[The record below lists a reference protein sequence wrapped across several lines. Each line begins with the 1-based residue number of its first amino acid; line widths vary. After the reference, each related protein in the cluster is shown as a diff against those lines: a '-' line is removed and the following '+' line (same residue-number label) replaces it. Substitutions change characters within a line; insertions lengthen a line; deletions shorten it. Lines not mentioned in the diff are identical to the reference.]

1 MIKQFNKIYNDYP
14 RLFWIVVGVSFIDSL
29 GGTLLFP
36 FFALY
41 ITQKFNVG
49 MTEAGIILGM
59 FSLFGLFGGMV
70 GGALTDRFGRKTLI
84 IVGLVFSAITTL
96 TFGLVTDI
104 RYMYALAVLVGLLG
118 SLSGPAHN
126 AMIADILPE
135 EKRQE
140 GFGILRVVGNLAW
153 IIGPSIGGLVANYNF
168 FYLFVIDSVI
178 SCIVA
183 LLLFRL
189 LPETKPQAKVE
200 VHKEKT
206 DSIWQTMLGY
216 RVALRDFAFM
226 AFIVA
231 SIMMMIVYQ
240 QTYGSL
246 SVYLR
251 DVHGIGAQGY
261 GFMMT
266 FGGLMV
272 VLFQFGISRWLRR
285 RPPFAMMA
293 LGTLFFMINFTMIG
307 LVSTYPLFIVATA
320 INAFGE
326 MIVMP
331 VSQGLAANFAPEEM
345 RGRYMAVFGLSWS
358 LPNTIGPSLAGYILD
373 NFNPNLLWFIGGALC
388 GLSALAYWGLHLSI
402 GRQARFQPRP
412 ASADLAQD

>member
-1 MIKQFNKIYNDYP
+1 MLDKLRKIYNDYP
-14 RLFWIVVGVSFIDSL
+14 RLFWIVVGTHFIDGL

-49 MTEAGIILGM
+49 MTEAGVILGT
-59 FSLFGLFGGMV
+59 SALFGLFGSMA

-84 IVGLVFSAITTL
+84 IGGLIFSAVTTL
-96 TFGLVTDI
+96 AFGLVPDI
-104 RYMYALAVLVGLLG
+104 KFMYPLVAVVGLLG
-118 SLSGPAHN
+118 HIAGPAHN

-153 IIGPSIGGLVANYNF
+153 IIGPSIGGIIANYNF
-168 FYLFVIDSVI
+168 FLLFVIDSII

-189 LPETKPQAKVE
+189 LPETKPAAKVE
-200 VHKEKT
+200 AHTGQPE
-206 DSIWQTMLGY
+206 SIWKTVLGY
-216 RVALRDFAFM
+216 RVALKDLPFM
-226 AFIVA
+226 AFLLA
-231 SIMMMIVYQ
+231 SILMMIVYQ

-251 DVHGIGAQGY
+251 DVHGYGAERY

-266 FGGLMV
+266 FGGLLV
-272 VLFQFGISRWLRR
+272 VLFQLSISRWLRK

-293 LGTLFFMINFTMIG
+293 LGTFLFMVNFTMYG
-307 LVSTYPLFIVATA
+307 LVSTYPLFLTVVA

-326 MIVMP
+326 MIIMP
-331 VSQGLAANFAPEEM
+331 VSQGLAANFAPEDM

-358 LPNTIGPSLAGYILD
+358 LPSTVGPGLAGYILD
-373 NFNPNLLWFIGGALC
+373 NYNPNLLWYIGGALC
-388 GLSALAYWGLHLSI
+388 GVAALGFWLLHLKL
-402 GRQARFQPRP
+402 GKREKFLPK
-412 ASADLAQD
+412 LAEEVK

>member
-1 MIKQFNKIYNDYP
+1 MIKQFSKIYNDYP
-14 RLFWIVVGVSFIDSL
+14 RLFWTVVGVSFIDSL

-84 IVGLVFSAITTL
+84 IAGLVFSAVTTL

-140 GFGILRVVGNLAW
+140 GFGILRVVSNLAW

-200 VHKEKT
+200 VHKEKP
-206 DSIWQTMLGY
+206 DSIWQTVLGY

-266 FGGLMV
+266 FGGLLV
-272 VLFQFGISRWLRR
+272 VLFQFSISRWLRR

-293 LGTLFFMINFTMIG
+293 LGTLFFMVNFTMIG

-326 MIVMP
+326 MIIMP

-358 LPNTIGPSLAGYILD
+358 LPNTIGPGLAGYILD
-373 NFNPNLLWFIGGALC
+373 NFKPNLLWYIGGALC
-388 GLSALAYWGLHLSI
+388 GLSAIAYWGLHLSI

-412 ASADLAQD
+412 AAADLAQN